1 MKLQLTF
8 LLCMALVVHGFGQI
22 TFQKTYG
29 GTDSDDGHAVKQTSD
44 GGYIIAGTTY
54 SFGVGNGDFY
64 LIKTD
69 SIGDTLWT
77 RTFGGPS
84 FDFIH
89 AIDQT
94 SDGGY
99 ILTGHTYSFSMGYN
113 GDTLWTKTYR
123 GANPEEAYSVQ
134 QTTDGGY
141 IIVGVTNL
149 FTPDSGDVYLMKTD
163 SSGNVLWTRTYGGT
177 GNDIGYSVQQNA
189 DG

>member
-1 MKLQLTF
+1 
-8 LLCMALVVHGFGQI
+8 
-22 TFQKTYG
+22 
-29 GTDSDDGHAVKQTSD
+29 
-44 GGYIIAGTTY
+44 
-54 SFGVGNGDFY
+54 
-64 LIKTD
+64 IKAD

-89 AIDQT
+89 GIHQT

-99 ILTGHTYSFSMGYN
+99 ILTGHTYSFSAGEPDVYLIRTDSS
-113 GDTLWTKTYR
+113 GDSLWTKTF
-123 GANPEEAYSVQ
+123 GGLGFDDGVSVQ

-189 DG
+189 DGGYIIAGVTNFLSGDSSDVYLIRTD